1 LCTRVDLLY
10 EIVMSIEFWSSFKI
24 ANLIHKLKNQKTIN
38 IFKSVIVGVGA
49 VMWSLK
55 QI

>member
-1 LCTRVDLLY
+1 MISNIIN
-10 EIVMSIEFWSSFKI
+10 E
-24 ANLIHKLKNQKTIN
+24 LKNQKAMN
-38 IFKSVIVGVGA
+38 LLKSVIVGVGA